1 MKERSFKNAHLWD
14 IMITFGGNYDLH
26 INYKHRLKN
35 QLDRELGKDRRTIL
49 YLDYELLWNKI
60 YQVFKI
66 FT

>member
-1 MKERSFKNAHLWD
+1 
-14 IMITFGGNYDLH
+14 MITFGGNYDLH